1 MSASQHFVFLLVENF
16 SHIAFSCAIEPL
28 RIANLLSG
36 EELYQWSLV
45 SENGETASCSNGTV
59 TLVDHGFDAIPANDR
74 IYILSGIDVQH
85 QGSAALKRCL
95 RQQQRMRS
103 PMGALCSA
111 AYLLAELGCLDGRKA
126 AIHWEFHDSF
136 MEQFPE
142 VNLVR
147 NVFVADEPIIT
158 ASGGTATADLM
169 LNLISD
175 QHSAE
180 LATAVADQM
189 VYYSVRDASV
199 DQLVGLHSRQVGRN
213 PHLNKA
219 IQKMMDSI
227 EAPVSTTTIADDIG
241 ISKRQ
246 LERLFGRYLNCSPK
260 RYFLEMRVNR
270 ARNLIMQTEMS
281 VTQVAVACGFE
292 SIQHFSKVYKAAFGI
307 APSKHQSSLL

>member
-1 MSASQHFVFLLVENF
+1 MNYPQHFVFLLVEDF

-36 EELYQWSLV
+36 STLYQWSLI
-45 SENGETASCSNGTV
+45 SENGTSASCSNGTV
-59 TLVDHGFDAIPANDR
+59 TLVDHGFDSIPKNDR
-74 IYILSGIDVQH
+74 MFVLSGIDVQN
-85 QGSAALKRCL
+85 QSSSALKQCL
-95 RQQQRMRS
+95 RQQRS
-103 PMGALCSA
+103 RRAPMGALCSA
-111 AYLLAELGCLDGRKA
+111 AYLLAELGYLDGCKA

-147 NVFVADEPIIT
+147 NVFVANEPIIT
-158 ASGGTATADLM
+158 ASGGTATADLI
-169 LNLISD
+169 LNLISE
-175 QHSAE
+175 QHGAE
-180 LATAVADQM
+180 LATSVADQM

-213 PHLNKA
+213 QHLSKA

-227 EAPVSTTTIADDIG
+227 EQPVSTAAIADEIG

-260 RYFLEMRVNR
+260 RYFLEMRINR
-270 ARNLIMQTEMS
+270 ARNLLMQTDMS
-281 VTQVAVACGFE
+281 VTNVAVACGFE
-292 SIQHFSKVYKAAFGI
+292 SSQHFSKVYKTAFGI
-307 APSKHQSSLL
+307 VPSKQQARAV

>member
-1 MSASQHFVFLLVENF
+1 MNVAQHFVFLLVEDF

-28 RIANLLSG
+28 RIANLVSG
-36 EELYQWSLV
+36 KVLYEWSLA
-45 SENGETASCSNGTV
+45 SENGESASCSNGTV
-59 TLVDHGFDAIPANDR
+59 TLVDCGFDAIPKNDR
-74 IYILSGIDVQH
+74 LFVLSGINVQN
-85 QGSAALKRCL
+85 QNSAALKDCL
-95 RQQQRMRS
+95 RKQRSMRS

-111 AYLLAELGCLDGRKA
+111 AYLLAELGYLDGSKA

-136 MEQFPE
+136 MEQFPD

-158 ASGGTATADLM
+158 ASGGTATADLI
-169 LNLISD
+169 LNLIRE
-175 QHSAE
+175 QHGAE
-180 LATAVADQM
+180 LATSVADQM

-227 EAPVSTTTIADDIG
+227 EEPVSTSAIADEIG

-270 ARNLIMQTEMS
+270 ARKLLMQTDMS
-281 VTQVAVACGFE
+281 VLNVAVACGFD
-292 SIQHFSKVYKAAFGI
+292 STQHFSKVYKAAFGI
-307 APSKHQSSLL
+307 TPTKQQSGAV